1 MILLKGV
8 IQHGQVVLPR
18 PAELPDGT
26 EVTVLSHEHGG
37 TLGIPDSEW
46 PTDPEGIA
54 QLVTHMER
62 VEPFEMTPEEE
73 ADLEAWRQKV
83 KEYTLAHQDEAME
96 GLFE

>member
-1 MILLKGV
+1 MILLKGT

-26 EVTVLSHEHGG
+26 EVTVLSHGNG
-37 TLGIPDSEW
+37 VALGMREEDW
-46 PTDPEGIA
+46 PTTPEEIA
-54 QLVTHMER
+54 ALLARMDAAEAL
-62 VEPFEMTPEEE
+62 EMTPAVE

-83 KEYTLAHQDEAME
+83 KKYKLAHQDRSIE

>member
-1 MILLKGV
+1 MILLRGT
-8 IQHGQVVLPR
+8 ILHGQVVLPR

-26 EVTVLSHEHGG
+26 EVTVLSHEHGLK
-37 TLGIPDSEW
+37 LGIPDNEW

-54 QLVTHMER
+54 ELVVRMER

-73 ADLEAWRQKV
+73 ADLEAWREKV
-83 KEYTLAHQDEAME
+83 KQYTISQQDRAIE